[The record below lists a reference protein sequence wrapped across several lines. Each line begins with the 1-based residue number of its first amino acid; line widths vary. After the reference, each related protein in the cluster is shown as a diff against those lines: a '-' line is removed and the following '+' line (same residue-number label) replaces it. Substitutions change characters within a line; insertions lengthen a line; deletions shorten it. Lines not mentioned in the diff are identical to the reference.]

1 MLYLCSSPNVNL
13 LINHQLEFMNFFY
26 CRTRTKLSI
35 CIVLA
40 LFGITDIA
48 SAQSKNSQKLTD
60 FVDPFIGSGSHGHV
74 FIGASVPFGGVQ
86 IGPDNFYKGWDWCS
100 GYNYQDSVIRGF
112 AQTHLSGTGIGD
124 LSDIA
129 IMPYTGSVK
138 TDKGQE
144 KVPGSGYASLFS
156 HKNEQAKPGF
166 YSVKLGNGV
175 NVELTASERVGY
187 HRYHFPA
194 GKEAHVII
202 DLKEGIND
210 QSTDTHIEQVDDF
223 TFKGYRK
230 SSGWAKDQWIYF
242 AIKSSV
248 AIKNFALYNN
258 NTLLKDKE
266 ATGKAI
272 KGLFNFDQAP
282 ALLELK
288 VGISPVS
295 SENALDNITAEIP
308 KWNFEQIV
316 KQADDK
322 WNKELSRLT
331 VESKNITEK
340 KIFYTAMYHTMINPS
355 LFNDHNGDYRGAD
368 KKVYKSGSFAN
379 YSVFSTW
386 DTYRAAHPLY
396 VLTQPKRAADMIN
409 SMLAIYDQQGHLPIW
424 HLMGNETGTMV
435 GMASRQIVAEAYL
448 KGIKFDGEKAFEA
461 LTNSSEVNL
470 LGLEYAK
477 NFQVIPSD
485 KEGASTAKG
494 MEYAIGDGS
503 IALMAQKMGKGN
515 EYNNFKKRAE
525 NYKLYFD
532 PADKFF
538 KGKLSDGSWTP
549 GFDPFKSKNVLYSEG
564 NAWQYNWLVPQ
575 DVNGLIGLLGGKE
588 AFNQRLDQFF
598 TLPFQ
603 DEGGLEDMTG
613 LIGQYAH
620 GNEPGHHIPYLY
632 NYGGQQWKTAEKVRH
647 ILKEMYHDRPDGII
661 GNEDCGQMSAWYV
674 FSSLGFYPVFPASG
688 TYAIGSPLFDK
699 ATINLEGGKKFIV
712 ESVSNSDKNIY
723 IQSILLNGKK
733 YEESY
738 LQHAD
743 IMKGGTL
750 KITMGSKPNYNY
762 GK

>member
-1 MLYLCSSPNVNL
+1 
-13 LINHQLEFMNFFY
+13 
-26 CRTRTKLSI
+26 
-35 CIVLA
+35 
-40 LFGITDIA
+40 
-48 SAQSKNSQKLTD
+48 
-60 FVDPFIGSGSHGHV
+60 
-74 FIGASVPFGGVQ
+74 
-86 IGPDNFYKGWDWCS
+86 
-100 GYNYQDSVIRGF
+100 
-112 AQTHLSGTGIGD
+112 
-124 LSDIA
+124 
-129 IMPYTGSVK
+129 
-138 TDKGQE
+138 
-144 KVPGSGYASLFS
+144 
-156 HKNEQAKPGF
+156 
-166 YSVKLGNGV
+166 
-175 NVELTASERVGY
+175 
-187 HRYHFPA
+187 
-194 GKEAHVII
+194 
-202 DLKEGIND
+202 
-210 QSTDTHIEQVDDF
+210 
-223 TFKGYRK
+223 
-230 SSGWAKDQWIYF
+230 
-242 AIKSSV
+242 
-248 AIKNFALYNN
+248 
-258 NTLLKDKE
+258 
-266 ATGKAI
+266 
-272 KGLFNFDQAP
+272 
-282 ALLELK
+282 
-288 VGISPVS
+288 
-295 SENALDNITAEIP
+295 
-308 KWNFEQIV
+308 
-316 KQADDK
+316 
-322 WNKELSRLT
+322 
-331 VESKNITEK
+331 
-340 KIFYTAMYHTMINPS
+340 
-355 LFNDHNGDYRGAD
+355 
-368 KKVYKSGSFAN
+368 
-379 YSVFSTW
+379 
-386 DTYRAAHPLY
+386 
-396 VLTQPKRAADMIN
+396 
-409 SMLAIYDQQGHLPIW
+409 
-424 HLMGNETGTMV
+424 
-435 GMASRQIVAEAYL
+435 
-448 KGIKFDGEKAFEA
+448 
-461 LTNSSEVNL
+461 VNL